1 MCKEEELTVHDMC
14 EKCKSIIRKHE
25 YGYILSE
32 MEEKENKIYPYQT
45 VSVTTDNNGETH
57 ILIEPNPVLSDV
69 SEK

>member
-32 MEEKENKIYPYQT
+32 MEEKRNLPY
-45 VSVTTDNNGETH
+45 
-57 ILIEPNPVLSDV
+57 PNPLEGYKYHSQGTDSNGISYVRFELIP
-69 SEK
+69 